1 MIKLKKIKEHPYILL
16 TGLIFIALG
25 LFLIFVDSS
34 FILMFIHTSMSFMLI
49 LLGISKFMLAKRSKL
64 DTYSGI
70 VNIAIGTL
78 FLFFYNFIVTI
89 ILGTILVIFPIVRIV
104 LSDNKK
110 LTFKQEL
117 PLFLMG
123 IFIIFSGDLFVNIF
137 FKIIGGLLILLGIYQ
152 FISIFFE
159 RIQILQVNYGNGS
172 KEAKKRKNVV
182 DVSYEEVS
190 RNEEK

>member
-34 FILMFIHTSMSFMLI
+34 FILMFIHTSMAFMLI

-70 VNIAIGTL
+70 VNIAVGTL
-78 FLFFYNFIVTI
+78 FLFFYNFIIDI
-89 ILGTILVIFPIVRIV
+89 ILGSILVIFPIVRIV
-104 LSDNKK
+104 LSENKK

-123 IFIIFSGDLFVNIF
+123 IFIVFSGDLFVNIF

-159 RIQILQVNYGNGS
+159 RIQILQVNYGNNS
-172 KEAKKRKNVV
+172 NEPTKRRNVV

>member
-1 MIKLKKIKEHPYILL
+1 VIKLKKIKEHPYILL

-34 FILMFIHTSMSFMLI
+34 FILMFIHTSMAFMLI

-70 VNIAIGTL
+70 VNIAVGTL
-78 FLFFYNFIVTI
+78 FLFFYNFIIDI
-89 ILGTILVIFPIVRIV
+89 ILGSILVIFPIVRIV

-159 RIQILQVNYGNGS
+159 RIQILQVNYGNNS
-172 KEAKKRKNVV
+172 NEPTKRRNVV